1 MSVLHLPVTADV
13 LLLCPGASLKD
24 QVDLWAVRHPE
35 WRVERSQG
43 WSPPETRPLLRYAG
57 TALVDAT
64 ADPVRARE
72 AFLLAVARLGASA
85 VAMYTETMHTETMHD
100 SLELFVRVR
109 GALFLLGPLGDEQ
122 WEEYFQRTLRTK
134 RACPASSIP
143 ALQRPR
149 FSHSVDYGIRQ
160 RAMVM
165 NRFRA
170 GLGWTMTDRN

>member
-1 MSVLHLPVTADV
+1 M
-13 LLLCPGASLKD
+13 
-24 QVDLWAVRHPE
+24 RHPE
-35 WRVERSQG
+35 WHVGWSQG
-43 WSPPETRPLLRYAG
+43 WSPPEIRPLLRYAG

-64 ADPVRARE
+64 EDPARARE
-72 AFLLAVARLGASA
+72 AFLRAVARLGTGA
-85 VAMYTETMHTETMHD
+85 VAMYTETMHD

-122 WEEYFQRTLRTK
+122 WEEYFRRTLRTK
-134 RACPASSIP
+134 KASPVAPLPAR
-143 ALQRPR
+143 QRPR
-149 FSHSVDYGIRQ
+149 FSPAVDYGERQ